1 MTSSTRS
8 RAGHAPGVADDDRAV
23 RELRILEA
31 AAGLLARW
39 GYRKTTVDDVA
50 RAAGVGKGTIY
61 LHWKDKT
68 SLFRAAIWHA
78 SRQATAAMV
87 RRMADDPEGGHF
99 YRLWTHGMV
108 AVYSDPLLAAIMSG
122 RTDILRG
129 LVDSL
134 EPGTTA
140 ELFGNS
146 ETQIQRLQAAGLIRD
161 DLAPNVVAFMI
172 TSLKLGIIDAA
183 ALAPAP
189 TPEELTEA
197 LSDVMRRWLEPAS
210 PPTDSSEGKRIIA
223 EWLEQTHAIFGDGA
237 DTEAREG

>member
-1 MTSSTRS
+1 MASGTRP
-8 RAGHAPGVADDDRAV
+8 RAGRASGVADDDRRV

-50 RAAGVGKGTIY
+50 RTAGVGKGTIY
-61 LHWKDKT
+61 LHWPDKT
-68 SLFRAAIWHA
+68 ALFRAAIWHA
-78 SRQATAAMV
+78 SEKATATMV

-122 RTDILRG
+122 RADILRG

-146 ETQIQRLQAAGLIRD
+146 ETQIERLQAAGLIRD
-161 DLAPNVVAFMI
+161 DVAPSVIAFMI

-183 ALAPAP
+183 ALTPAP
-189 TPEELTEA
+189 TPGELTEA
-197 LSDVMRRWLEPAS
+197 LSDVMRRWLEPAT

-223 EWLEQTHAIFGDGA
+223 EWLEQTNAIFGHGA
-237 DTEAREG
+237 DTEEREG